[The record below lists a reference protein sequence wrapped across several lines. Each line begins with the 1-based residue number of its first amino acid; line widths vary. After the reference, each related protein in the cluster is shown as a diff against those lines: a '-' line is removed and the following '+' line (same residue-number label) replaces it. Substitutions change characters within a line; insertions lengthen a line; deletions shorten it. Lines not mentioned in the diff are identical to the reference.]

1 MTLEEAIKHCLEKSR
16 QCTTEC
22 ERDHKQLAE
31 WLEDYKKKC
40 KIVRYFNNYYPADRH
55 YTCPKCGEYVMEG
68 LICLSCNTIIPTD
81 KMKSLDPDIL
91 EVVNKHFNE
100 LL

>member
-1 MTLEEAIKHCLEKSR
+1 MEKAG
-16 QCTTEC
+16 QCGTEC

-31 WLEDYKKKC
+31 WLEDYKEKSKL
-40 KIVRYFNNYYPADRH
+40 VRYLHNYYPADRH

-68 LICLSCNTIIPTD
+68 LICLSCDSATESEV
-81 KMKSLDPDIL
+81 KSLDHDIS
-91 EVVNKHFNE
+91 EFVDKHFNE